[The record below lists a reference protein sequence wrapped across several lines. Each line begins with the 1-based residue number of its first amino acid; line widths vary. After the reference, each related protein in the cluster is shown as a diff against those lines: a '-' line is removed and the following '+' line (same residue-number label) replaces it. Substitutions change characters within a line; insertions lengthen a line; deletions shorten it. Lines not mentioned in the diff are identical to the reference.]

1 VAIGSI
7 ARFLKADLL
16 RVYPAL
22 ADLRVDF
29 AWSGLM
35 SYARHKM
42 PQIGRLGAGAGD
54 ARGAWHAISFG
65 GHGVAP
71 TTVAGE
77 VLAAAIAES
86 RPVPEYFA
94 PYGLARTWGPL
105 GLAAAQASYS
115 WAEARDWWRAR

>member
-1 VAIGSI
+1 
-7 ARFLKADLL
+7 
-16 RVYPAL
+16 
-22 ADLRVDF
+22 
-29 AWSGLM
+29 
-35 SYARHKM
+35 M
-42 PQIGRLGAGAGD
+42 PQIGRLAAGE

-86 RPVPEYFA
+86 RPLPEYFA